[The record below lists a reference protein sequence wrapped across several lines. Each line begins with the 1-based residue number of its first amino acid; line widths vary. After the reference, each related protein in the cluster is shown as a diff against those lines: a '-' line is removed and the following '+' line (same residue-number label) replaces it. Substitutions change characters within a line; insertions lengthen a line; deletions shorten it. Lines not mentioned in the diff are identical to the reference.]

1 MGASASKEWQGRTTT
16 VEYLLTRVRTGD
28 IIMFAGRG
36 GSSDIIRCTS
46 VTKYWSHVGVVVWVN
61 NQWCITEAYKTV
73 IDRDVLRNAHHAGV
87 QTVDLRKRLQ
97 NYDGELAWRP
107 MGANVTRGQVDT
119 FRNMMLSYPD
129 DKVPGYCSTWRLWD
143 LVEYAFRLDD
153 DDNVDEITGREFF
166 VCTSWTAR
174 VWQLFGIY
182 RQDLDTG
189 RLLLA
194 DVGAA
199 NITGILTKGVKP
211 GQLYLIKTM

>member
-1 MGASASKEWQGRTTT
+1 MGASISKEWQGDRTTI
-16 VEYLLTRVRTGD
+16 EYILKHARTGD

-46 VTKYWSHVGVVVWVN
+46 VAKYWSHVGVVVRFGD
-61 NQWCITEAYKTV
+61 QCCITEAYKTV
-73 IDRDVLRNAHHAGV
+73 IDRDVLRNDYHTGV
-87 QTVDLRKRLQ
+87 QTVDLRERLQ
-97 NYDGELAWRP
+97 SYDGEMAWRP
-107 MGANVTRGQVDT
+107 MGANVTPAQVNA
-119 FRNMMLSYPD
+119 FKIMMTTYPD

-153 DDNVDEITGREFF
+153 DDDVDEMTGREFF

-194 DVGAA
+194 DVGAM
-199 NITGILTKGVKP
+199 NITGILTKGTRP
-211 GQLYLIKTM
+211 GQLYLITR